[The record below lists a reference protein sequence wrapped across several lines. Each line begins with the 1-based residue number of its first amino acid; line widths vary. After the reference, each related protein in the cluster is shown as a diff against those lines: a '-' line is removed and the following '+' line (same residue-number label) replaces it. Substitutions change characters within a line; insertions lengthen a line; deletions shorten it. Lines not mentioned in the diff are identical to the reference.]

1 MIMIAEIRCALMTHQ
16 QFCDKNLEL
25 GNIEDE
31 LQVASIN
38 ELERLNCEIVSVGQT
53 VTIRIL

>member
-1 MIMIAEIRCALMTHQ
+1 MTHQ